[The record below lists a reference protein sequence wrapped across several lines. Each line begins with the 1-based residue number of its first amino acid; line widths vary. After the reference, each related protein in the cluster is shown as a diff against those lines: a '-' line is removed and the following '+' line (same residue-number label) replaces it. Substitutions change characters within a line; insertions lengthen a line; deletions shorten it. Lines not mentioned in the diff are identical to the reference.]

1 MEEGKILIVDDDP
14 VVREVLSEILLHIG
28 GLKTD
33 FATDGFEGIKKCKE
47 SDYDMIFTDL
57 KMPKLSG
64 MDFLKEIKRMD
75 PSVPVVMITGY
86 PTMDTAIHAM
96 REGARD
102 FITKPFK
109 IDTVTSVTERL
120 IRERKLLQKITKNGD
135 YEASIGRLN
144 AELFKRLQEIGSL
157 QSISTELD
165 GVYDNREIYERIIEM
180 ATRLMTVKEASFGIV
195 EDGYLKIKTAIGVR
209 RKEIPIAGSIFDRII
224 KTKKYYIA
232 SFGEVNPHSGTPLT
246 SPFFSIPFSLKN
258 EIFGILS
265 LSNKGDE
272 TVFSDDEIHLALTF
286 AKKASLRIENNA
298 LYEVFYHN
306 LINTLT
312 SLVKSIE
319 ARDHCTVKHS
329 ERVTHYSLE
338 IAEVMNLSEE
348 EKEVISFG
356 GYLHDIGKIG
366 VKDEILNKPDRLTEE
381 EMAEIRLH
389 PVIGDNI
396 IKPITFFPR
405 ERELILHHHERPD
418 GKGYPDGLAGEEIP
432 VIARIL
438 SVADTYEAMTSDR
451 PYRKAKTHEFAV
463 EELKRCTHTQFDEA
477 VVKAFLQTETGRGK
491 RHA

>member
-14 VVREVLSEILLHIG
+14 VVREVLSDIMMYIG

-33 FATDGFEGIKKCKE
+33 FATNGFEGIEKCRE
-47 SDYDMIFTDL
+47 NEYDMVLTDL
-57 KMPKLSG
+57 RMPKLSG

-75 PSVPVVMITGY
+75 PSLPVVIITGY
-86 PTMDTAIHAM
+86 PTMDTAISAM
-96 REGARD
+96 REGASD

-109 IDTVTSVTERL
+109 IDTVSSVTERL
-120 IRERKLLQKITKNGD
+120 IRERKLIRKITKNGD

-157 QSISTELD
+157 QSLSTELD
-165 GVYDNREIYERIIEM
+165 GVYDNSEIYERIVEM
-180 ATRLMTVKEASFGIV
+180 ATRLIAVQDASFGIV
-195 EDGYLKIKTAIGVR
+195 EDGYLRIRAAIGVNR
-209 RKEIPIAGSIFDRII
+209 RDIPIAGSIFEQVI
-224 KTKKYYIA
+224 KTKRHYIA

-246 SPFFSIPFSLKN
+246 SPFFSIPLSLKN
-258 EIFGILS
+258 EVFGILS

-272 TVFSDDEIHLALTF
+272 TVFTDDEIHLALMF

-306 LINTLT
+306 LINTLK

-319 ARDHCTVKHS
+319 ARDHYTGKHS
-329 ERVTHYSLE
+329 ERVTYYSIE
-338 IAEVMNLSEE
+338 IAKVMNLGEE
-348 EKEVISFG
+348 EKEAISFG

-366 VKDEILNKPDRLTEE
+366 VNDEILNKPYPLTEE
-381 EMAEIRLH
+381 EFAKIRLH

-396 IKPITFFPR
+396 IKPITFFPK
-405 ERELILHHHERPD
+405 EREIILHHHERLD
-418 GKGYPDGLAGEEIP
+418 GKGYPDGLSGEDIP
-432 VIARIL
+432 LIARIL
-438 SVADTYEAMTSDR
+438 AVSDTYEAMTSDR
-451 PYRKAKTHEFAV
+451 PYRKAKTHEYAV
-463 EELKRCTHTQFDEA
+463 EELKHCSNTQFDER